1 METNLLIIF
10 GWLAAFS
17 VILFVVDI
25 LGRRQERK
33 QRSR

>member
-1 METNLLIIF
+1 METNLFIIF

-17 VILFVVDI
+17 IIVFLVDI

>member
-10 GWLAAFS
+10 GWLAAFV
-17 VILFVVDI
+17 VIICLVDV

-33 QRSR
+33 ERSR

>member
-10 GWLAAFS
+10 GWLAAFG
-17 VILFVVDI
+17 VIVFLVDI